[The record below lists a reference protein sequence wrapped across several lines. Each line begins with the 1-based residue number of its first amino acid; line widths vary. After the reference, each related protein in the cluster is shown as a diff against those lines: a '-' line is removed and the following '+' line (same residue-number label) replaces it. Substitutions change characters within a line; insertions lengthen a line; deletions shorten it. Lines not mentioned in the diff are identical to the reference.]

1 MFCYVPPNLLNR
13 WLDDAAAAKEG
24 YDDGGDMTTGDDD
37 DDDCSFH
44 SLMIR
49 WEYLV
54 LMVTVT
60 VMLVEMRKMTVSD
73 FDHDD

>member
-13 WLDDAAAAKEG
+13 WLDAAAAKEG

-44 SLMIR
+44 SLMMR

>member
-1 MFCYVPPNLLNR
+1 
-13 WLDDAAAAKEG
+13 
-24 YDDGGDMTTGDDD
+24 MTTGDDD

-44 SLMIR
+44 SLMMR

-60 VMLVEMRKMTVSD
+60 VMLVEMREMTVSD